1 MAAVHPD
8 IRALM
13 QKVRDA
19 GSPPFE
25 ALGPV
30 AARKVHTE
38 RALALQSGRDSLPV
52 VQDLVADG
60 VPVRLYRAA
69 PQEAG
74 VPQPCL
80 LFLHGGGWVLGS
92 LETHDWV
99 CRRLARLCGAC
110 VLAVDYR
117 LAPEHPYPAALEDSM
132 TALHWLAADAE
143 RLGVDTTRLA
153 VGGDSAG
160 ANLAAVLA
168 LMGRDGTA
176 PASTCQLLFYP
187 AVDLAITGES
197 YARTT
202 ENMLLG
208 GSTMRWFIDQYVPR
222 PEERAEWQA
231 SPMRA
236 ASLAGLPVSF
246 VLTAGHD
253 PLRDEGQYYARRLEA
268 EGVAVTAMHLS
279 GMTHGFLTMDRAVKP
294 AAGVL
299 EVAAKLLC
307 ETWQGGCPTMR

>member
-13 QKVRDA
+13 QKVREA
-19 GSPPFE
+19 GNPPFE

-30 AARKVHTE
+30 AARKVHAE
-38 RALALQSGRDSLPV
+38 RALALQSERDSLPV
-52 VQDLVADG
+52 VQDLAADG
-60 VPVRLYRAA
+60 VRVRLYRAT
-69 PQEAG
+69 PPEAG
-74 VPQPCL
+74 TAQPCL

-99 CRRLARLCGAC
+99 CRRLARLSGAC

-117 LAPEHPYPAALEDSM
+117 LAPEHPYPAAVEDCL
-132 TALHWLAADAE
+132 TALRWLVAQAE
-143 RLGVDTTRLA
+143 RLGIDATRIA

-187 AVDLAITGES
+187 TVDLAITEES

-208 GSTMRWFIDQYVPR
+208 ASTMRWFIEQYVPR
-222 PEERAEWQA
+222 PEQRTEWQA
-231 SPMRA
+231 SPLRA

-253 PLRDEGQYYARRLEA
+253 PLRDEGRRYAARLEA
-268 EGVAVTAMHLS
+268 EGVAVTALHLS
-279 GMTHGFLTMDRAVKP
+279 GMTHGFLTMDRAAGP

-299 EVAAKLLC
+299 DMAAKLLR
-307 ETWQGGCPTMR
+307 ETW